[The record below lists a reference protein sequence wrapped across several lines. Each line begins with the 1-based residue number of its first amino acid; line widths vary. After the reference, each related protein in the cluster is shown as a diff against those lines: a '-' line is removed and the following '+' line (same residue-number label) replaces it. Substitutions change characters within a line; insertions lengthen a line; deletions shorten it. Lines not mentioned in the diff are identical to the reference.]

1 MARTRR
7 GRLVSTGLLMALVI
21 GGLVATN
28 YLRPTG
34 RPDSEILGTTPIRRV
49 VVIMKENHAFD
60 NYFGTFPGLD
70 GIPRAVSLPDGRGG
84 SVSPHWINMNWTPDL
99 PHSRTAMIE
108 S

>member
-7 GRLVSTGLLMALVI
+7 GRIVSTGLLMALVI

-60 NYFGTFPGLD
+60 NYFGTFPGVD
-70 GIPRAVSLPDGRGG
+70 GIPRAVSLPDGRVCT
-84 SVSPHWINMNWTPDL
+84 VSTIWINQTWTQVL
-99 PHSRTAMIE
+99 PQRQTVMV
-108 S
+108 